1 MPGMTNGLHFYSI
14 SIKECSMDDARLVDL
29 EIRLT
34 HQEATLQTLNDVVA
48 EQQGLIDQLRK
59 EVEALKRQLRDMT
72 PDNIA
77 APWEETPPPH
87 Y

>member
-1 MPGMTNGLHFYSI
+1 M
-14 SIKECSMDDARLVDL
+14 EDARLIDL

-34 HQEATLQTLNDVVA
+34 HQEATLQELNDVVA
-48 EQQGLIDQLRK
+48 AQQGAIDQLRK
-59 EVEALKRQLRDMT
+59 EVEALTRQLRDMA
-72 PDNIA
+72 PANIA

>member
-1 MPGMTNGLHFYSI
+1 MEDS
-14 SIKECSMDDARLVDL
+14 RLIDL

-34 HQEATLQTLNDVVA
+34 HQEATLQALNDVIA
-48 EQQGLIDQLRK
+48 DQQRLIDQLRK
-59 EVEALKRQLRDMT
+59 EMEGLKSQMRDMSPT
-72 PDNIA
+72 DVA

>member
-1 MPGMTNGLHFYSI
+1 MND
-14 SIKECSMDDARLVDL
+14 ERLIDL

-34 HQEATLQTLNDVVA
+34 HQEATLLALNDVVA
-48 EQQGLIDQLRK
+48 EQQRLIDQLHK
-59 EVEALKRQLRDMT
+59 EVEQLQRQLREAA
-72 PDNIA
+72 PGNVA

>member
-1 MPGMTNGLHFYSI
+1 MQ
-14 SIKECSMDDARLVDL
+14 DARLIDL

-34 HQEATLQTLNDVVA
+34 HQEATLQALNDVISD
-48 EQQGLIDQLRK
+48 QQRLIDQLRK
-59 EVEALKRQLRDMT
+59 EVETLKRQMRDMS
-72 PDNIA
+72 PADIA

>member
-1 MPGMTNGLHFYSI
+1 MEDM
-14 SIKECSMDDARLVDL
+14 RLIDL

-48 EQQGLIDQLRK
+48 EQQGLIAQLRK

-72 PDNIA
+72 PANVA
-77 APWEETPPPH
+77 EPWEESPPPH

>member
-1 MPGMTNGLHFYSI
+1 M
-14 SIKECSMDDARLVDL
+14 EDARLVDL

-34 HQEATLQTLNDVVA
+34 HQEATLQALNDVVA

-59 EVEALKRQLRDMT
+59 EVETLRRQLRDAT
-72 PDNIA
+72 PANVA
-77 APWEETPPPH
+77 EPWEETPPPH

>member
-1 MPGMTNGLHFYSI
+1 MT
-14 SIKECSMDDARLVDL
+14 DARLIDL

-34 HQEATLQTLNDVVA
+34 HQEATLQALNDVIA
-48 EQQGLIDQLRK
+48 DQQRVIHQLRK
-59 EVEALKRQLRDMT
+59 EVETLKRQIRDMS
-72 PDNIA
+72 PAGIA

>member
-1 MPGMTNGLHFYSI
+1 MENV
-14 SIKECSMDDARLVDL
+14 RLIDL

-34 HQEATLQTLNDVVA
+34 HQEATLQTLNDVIA
-48 EQQGLIDQLRK
+48 DQQALIDQLRK
-59 EVEALKRQLRDMT
+59 EVERLKRQLRDMA
-72 PDNIA
+72 PANIA

>member
-1 MPGMTNGLHFYSI
+1 M
-14 SIKECSMDDARLVDL
+14 EDARLIEL

-34 HQEATLQTLNDVVA
+34 HQEATLQALNDVIA
-48 EQQGLIDQLRK
+48 DQQRLIDQLRK
-59 EVEALKRQLRDMT
+59 EVEGLKSQMRDISST
-72 PDNIA
+72 DVA

>member
-1 MPGMTNGLHFYSI
+1 MNESDT
-14 SIKECSMDDARLVDL
+14 EARLAEL

-34 HQEATLQTLNDVVA
+34 HQDATVQALNDVIT
-48 EQQGLIDQLRK
+48 EHQLLISQLRK
-59 EVEALKRQLRDMT
+59 ELEAVKARLRELNS
-72 PDNIA
+72 PNLA

>member
-1 MPGMTNGLHFYSI
+1 M
-14 SIKECSMDDARLVDL
+14 EDARLIDL

-34 HQEATLQTLNDVVA
+34 HQEATLQALNDVIA
-48 EQQGLIDQLRK
+48 DQRGLIDQLRK
-59 EVEALKRQLRDMT
+59 EVESLKRQLRDMA
-72 PDNIA
+72 PANIA

>member
-1 MPGMTNGLHFYSI
+1 MEDT
-14 SIKECSMDDARLVDL
+14 RLVDL

-34 HQEATLQTLNDVVA
+34 HQEATLQALNDVVA
-48 EQQGLIDQLRK
+48 EQQRLIAQLRK
-59 EVEALKRQLRDMT
+59 EVETLKRQLRDMT
-72 PDNIA
+72 PMNIA

>member
-1 MPGMTNGLHFYSI
+1 M
-14 SIKECSMDDARLVDL
+14 EDARLIDL

-34 HQEATLQTLNDVVA
+34 HQEATLQALNDVIA
-48 EQQGLIDQLRK
+48 DQQRLIDQLRK
-59 EVEALKRQLRDMT
+59 EVESLKNQMRDMS
-72 PDNIA
+72 PADVA

>member
-1 MPGMTNGLHFYSI
+1 MEDT
-14 SIKECSMDDARLVDL
+14 RLVDL

-34 HQEATLQTLNDVVA
+34 HQEATLQALNDVVA
-48 EQQGLIDQLRK
+48 EQQALIDTLRK
-59 EVEALKRQLRDMT
+59 EVETLKRQLRDMT
-72 PDNIA
+72 PADIA

>member
-1 MPGMTNGLHFYSI
+1 M
-14 SIKECSMDDARLVDL
+14 EDARLVDL

-34 HQEATLQTLNDVVA
+34 HQEATLQALNDVVA
-48 EQQGLIDQLRK
+48 EQQTLIDGLRK
-59 EVEALKRQLRDMT
+59 EVETLKRQLRDMT
-72 PDNIA
+72 PADIA

>member
-1 MPGMTNGLHFYSI
+1 M
-14 SIKECSMDDARLVDL
+14 EDERVVDL

-34 HQEATLQTLNDVVA
+34 HQEATLQALNDVVA
-48 EQQGLIDQLRK
+48 GQQRIIDQLRT
-59 EVEALKRQLRDMT
+59 EVEQLQRQLREAAPGD
-72 PDNIA
+72 IA